1 METKLVLLAH
11 LQSWNGTV
19 LELNLLTIPR
29 GGSPLEPLTTG
40 SSSFA
45 AANFVFDIHLELG
58 SDILPTPPGTTTTT
72 IASGA
77 VSSAIPV
84 FKEFESLFQIDPIP
98 KKAVIDP
105 TNQVRKYAP
114 LSYRNL
120 PSYAPGRTNL
130 VVTNDTYGCALKR
143 PRKYKPVP
151 PTSQLISWGK
161 VIAFILRNQDTARAA
176 GLIRS
181 LKIPVAHPDDIKAG
195 GFVYAT
201 LAPNSDGAALLQG
214 PGGLK
219 VYAARIPPTGGPR
232 DLFTPVLFPV
242 VSPLPT
248 ANYDDK
254 FAEVED
260 YSDGWAK
267 SVHCS
272 QPQQLD
278 HTNEQ
283 PDGSRPVAEAG
294 VQLGWDD
301 EQVTI
306 WMNRQLALDTEA
318 ADSPIGISGYR
329 IDAKIS
335 TEANWHSLMYA
346 SGPINI
352 TGISLPPFNG
362 ELKVETHPVQLDA
375 DRKGDYWL
383 PMYFVTWTG
392 TSLAGSDPDRR
403 RIAGDPNPGPGP
415 GINANPVEISLL
427 YGKSYQFRVRFVD
440 HTFGGPTIQG
450 KPYNPGPNPV
460 AQLDFR
466 RWIRPLKPILVNKLP
481 SIPDPTGTPT
491 SLEFKR
497 PLLGSPAV
505 ICTGKYPDAIARL
518 IADVPTAKAETRPVG
533 LPDLDVDRLQI
544 VVQVKALD
552 NDPAGSDG
560 GFVPL
565 YTAKRTFPAGATDS
579 LTIELAWSDDH
590 DVVHAYHDIGSG
602 SLVVPT
608 ARFVR
613 LVVSSLCKE
622 DVQNLYFGADDVRL
636 GPSRKIQLVKR
647 SADERKIFKDESP
660 SLQFNAFYFQPD
672 LPVAQNFS
680 AQFSTASMTQKPSD
694 IATRFATALNIRND
708 GLTFRA
714 QPGRRVIFA
723 CSSALHYVLG
733 PDRASITFSSQS
745 DLALYWITVIRLTI
759 DRDWTWDGVP
769 ENGISI
775 QRDQNKTESFG
786 LPRIVNDDALL
797 NADRTVT
804 EILYIDA
811 IDPKPASGALPQ
823 LLHPVYT
830 ASVDFYGSPQKDDP
844 LSLAIDLPL
853 TTPPAQVPKIVSAGI
868 AMSPYEAAAD
878 YSSTTDRQRALW
890 IELESPVLD
899 PRDSF
904 FARVLSYATDPL
916 LTDPGAVPSSTTN
929 PPAEPPLPLDPEP
942 VRRIVPQQPDDS
954 AGLYAMQHLIPSASP
969 AHWALP
975 IPPGMTPDSPQMFGF
990 FTYELR
996 VGHAAVWS
1004 TAQGRFGP
1012 PLRVTGVQHPAPP
1025 LVCSVVRTATAIAV
1039 NAALAEAVVSSSSGG
1054 GGVSVRSNPPNTFL
1068 WVVLYAQVAQ
1078 IDGAGNRNVMLS
1090 RTRAFYPENWWRAN
1104 EGHGAFGV
1112 GEINLADVMA
1122 RLAALGLDQ
1131 HASLSVIAVE
1141 LLPQNSDRIDPL
1153 GADLGSMRILR
1164 TSRLTPVPPSC

>member
-1 METKLVLLAH
+1 METKLVLLPH

-45 AANFVFDIHLELG
+45 AANFVFDVHLELG
-58 SDILPTPPGTTTTT
+58 LDILPTPPGTTTAT

-77 VSSAIPV
+77 VSSAIPI
-84 FKEFESLFQIDPIP
+84 FNEFESLFQIDPIP

-105 TNQVRKYAP
+105 SNRVRKYAP

-120 PSYAPGRTNL
+120 PSYAPGRTNV
-130 VVTNDTYGCALKR
+130 VVTDDTYGCALKR

-151 PTSQLISWGK
+151 PTSPLISWGK
-161 VIAFILRNQDTARAA
+161 IIAFILRNPDTARAA

-181 LKIPVAHPDDIKAG
+181 LKIPVAHPDDLKAG

-219 VYAARIPPTGGPR
+219 VYAARIPPTGSPR

-242 VSPLPT
+242 VSPLPA
-248 ANYDDK
+248 ANYDEK

-278 HTNEQ
+278 HTNEEQ
-283 PDGSRPVAEAG
+283 DGSRPVAEAG

-306 WMNRQLALDTEA
+306 WMDRQLALDTEA
-318 ADSPIGISGYR
+318 ADSPIGVSGYR

-335 TEANWHSLMYA
+335 TETNWHSLMYA

-375 DRKGDYWL
+375 DTKGDYWL

-403 RIAGDPNPGPGP
+403 RIAGDPDPGPGP
-415 GINANPVEISLL
+415 GINANPVDISLL

-440 HTFGGPTIQG
+440 HTFGGPTIKS

-481 SIPDPTGTPT
+481 STPDPASTPA
-491 SLEFKR
+491 SLEFRR

-505 ICTGKYPDAIARL
+505 ICTGKYPDAIAGL

-533 LPDLDVDRLQI
+533 LADLDVDRLQI
-544 VVQVKALD
+544 VVQVKALE
-552 NDPAGSDG
+552 NDPVGSDG

-565 YTAKRTFPAGATDS
+565 YTAKRPFPAGATDS

-590 DVVHAYHDIGSG
+590 DVAHIHDTGSG
-602 SLVVPT
+602 PLVVPT
-608 ARFVR
+608 ARLVR

-636 GPSRKIQLVKR
+636 GPSRMIQLVKR
-647 SADERKIFKDESP
+647 AADERKIFKDESA
-660 SLQFNAFYFQPD
+660 SQRFSAFYVQPD

-680 AQFSTASMTQKPSD
+680 AQFGTASSTQRPSD

-714 QPGRRVIFA
+714 QPGRRVVFA

-745 DLALYWITVIRLTI
+745 DLALHWITAIRLII
-759 DRDWTWDGVP
+759 DRDWSWDGIP

-786 LPRIVNDDALL
+786 LPRIVNDDALP
-797 NADRTVT
+797 NADRTET
-804 EILYIDA
+804 EILFIDV

-830 ASVDFYGSPQKDDP
+830 ISVDFYGAPKRDDP

-853 TTPPAQVPKIVSAGI
+853 TTPPTQVPKIVSAGI

-878 YSSTTDRQRALW
+878 YSSTSDRQRALW

-899 PRDSF
+899 SRDSF
-904 FARVLSYATDPL
+904 FARVLSYAPDPL
-916 LTDPGAVPSSTTN
+916 LTERGAVPSSSYN

-942 VRRIVPQQPDDS
+942 VRRIVQQQADDS
-954 AGLYAMQHLIPSASP
+954 AGLYAMQRLIPSDSP
-969 AHWALP
+969 YHWALP
-975 IPPGMTPDSPQMFGF
+975 IPPGMSAESPQMFGF

-996 VGHAAVWS
+996 VGHSTVWS

-1012 PLRVTGVQHPAPP
+1012 PIR
-1025 LVCSVVRTATAIAV
+1025 AIEV
-1039 NAALAEAVVSSSSGG
+1039 NAPFADAIFNST
-1054 GGVSVRSNPPNTFL
+1054 SVRSIRPNTYM
-1068 WVVLYAQVAQ
+1068 WIILYAQVAQ
-1078 IDGAGNRNVMLS
+1078 IDGAAHRNIMLS
-1090 RTRAFYPENWWRAN
+1090 RHRATYSEKWWRAN
-1104 EGHGAFGV
+1104 EGHTAFAA
-1112 GEINLADVMA
+1112 GEINLADVMG
-1122 RLAALGLDQ
+1122 RLAALGLDH